1 MTAYGVPAEGL
12 AGVIEVLFVP
22 VGATFNHHSPIPS
35 GL

>member
-12 AGVIEVLFVP
+12 ARVIEVLFVP
-22 VGATFNHHSPIPS
+22 VGATFNQHSRIPS